1 MKGGCA
7 EQERLTHLLKPKLRS
22 QPLYARSSS
31 SRTTA
36 SPSRHHH
43 NSNTP
48 PHAGQKLASST
59 PTTASQPPRRSRQCS
74 DHSSPSFFFASPR
87 HHYNSNTPPHAGRK
101 LASSPY
107 RPPRSGHASA
117 MEARTPAFATQTVT
131 AAPQAFH
138 SSSCTR
144 QTTSSLARPQ
154 DEANPPHGCAAL
166 PAGDCDQRFRP
177 SSASHQRPLIPILAS
192 LLPRERKAS

>member
-1 MKGGCA
+1 V
-7 EQERLTHLLKPKLRS
+7 R
-22 QPLYARSSS
+22 QPLPLD
-31 SRTTA
+31 TTTTPTSGTA
-36 SPSRHHH
+36 PAPPDSPV
-43 NSNTP
+43 T
-48 PHAGQKLASST
+48 T
-59 PTTASQPPRRSRQCS
+59 PTTV
-74 DHSSPSFFFASPR
+74 ASPAGGDAVIRFTHPCTGAHNAHNVLPSALHTAHSRRRRPR
-87 HHYNSNTPPHAGRK
+87 H
-101 LASSPY
+101 

-117 MEARTPAFATQTVT
+117 MEARTPAFAPQTVT

-154 DEANPPHGCAAL
+154 DEAKLPHGCAAL

-177 SSASHQRPLIPILAS
+177 SSTSHQRPLIPILAS